1 MDLLGGRQGP
11 VIAISNLDTRLRVGI
26 WDHER
31 EFQPVHVNLVIVPDP
46 HRFSPGGG
54 GIDYRPIVRWV
65 TEEWPEAPH
74 TPLLETRLRELI
86 DFVFASDLG
95 VTWLDAALS
104 KPRACPQARG
114 VGVRMALSRNEHA
127 ALFPADSGNTA
138 GDTAKDATCTVSQR
152 RSARSTWLR

>member
-1 MDLLGGRQGP
+1 MEPFGGRKGP

-31 EFQPVHVNLVIVPDP
+31 EFQPVHVNLVMAPDAN
-46 HRFSPGGG
+46 RLEPGGG

-65 TEEWPEAPH
+65 KEEWPNAPH

-95 VTWLDAALS
+95 VVWLDASLS
-104 KPRACPQARG
+104 KPQACPQARG
-114 VGVRMALSRNEHA
+114 VGVRMALSRSEHGV
-127 ALFPADSGNTA
+127 LFG
-138 GDTAKDATCTVSQR
+138 
-152 RSARSTWLR
+152 